1 MAGVRKTA
9 GHQTAEAAG
18 LQIVKVNWNFALVPL
33 YVPVVAASVVLHLLP
48 QLLLLHLLPQLF
60 DLLS

>member
-33 YVPVVAASVVLHLLP
+33 YVPVVAASVVAASVAATVVATSVAAT
-48 QLLLLHLLPQLF
+48 F
-60 DLLS
+60 